1 MAIRGYHI
9 YKEVCTGTL
18 GKLLQC
24 RREMR
29 NPRNPFAVAVVNN
42 EDIILAMSHNL
53 CKYSA
58 RFCTATRK
66 YYVLS
71 DRSHVK

>member
-1 MAIRGYHI
+1 MYFMAIRGYHI

-24 RREMR
+24 RREMS

-42 EDIILAMSHNL
+42 EDII
-53 CKYSA
+53 
-58 RFCTATRK
+58 
-66 YYVLS
+66 VG
-71 DRSHVK
+71 HVPQSV